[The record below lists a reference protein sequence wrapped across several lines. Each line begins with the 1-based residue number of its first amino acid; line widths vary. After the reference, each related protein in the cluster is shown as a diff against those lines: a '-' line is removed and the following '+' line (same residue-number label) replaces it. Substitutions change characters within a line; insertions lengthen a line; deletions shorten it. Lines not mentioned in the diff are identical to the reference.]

1 MVKSGVAAP
10 ASWMT
15 NEPGVTAPLKLK
27 RTDSDVAAGVP
38 VAVEPSPAALNTT
51 FVKPAF
57 VVGTYIMPRVEST
70 LTWPVAGTDV
80 SKVAAAVF
88 GVPEGLGTITTPTV
102 ESLMYTFP

>member
-1 MVKSGVAAP
+1 
-10 ASWMT
+10 MT

-27 RTDSDVAAGVP
+27 STVDVAAAGAP
-38 VAVEPSPAALNTT
+38 VAVEPSFATLNATL
-51 FVKPAF
+51 VRPLF
-57 VVGTYIMPRVEST
+57 VVGMYRMPRVEST

-88 GVPEGLGTITTPTV
+88 GVPEGWGTITTPTV